1 MQTVRSITELIG
13 NQTPRDF
20 NGGDYSV
27 YFMVPVIVNNI
38 IDFKFQRVPI
48 KSARNY
54 YSIQEILENETL
66 IPPNSKG
73 YDIKTI
79 QKHLAVDSRRGFGV
93 EYPDYGIVAY
103 SGKHSF
109 DKPIASA
116 TEPNGTVKYFANPI
130 ISNLIKRI

>member
-1 MQTVRSITELIG
+1 MQTVRPITELIG
-13 NQTPRDF
+13 DQTPRDF
-20 NGGDYSV
+20 NGGDYSL

-38 IDFKFQRVPI
+38 IDIKFQRVPVKNI
-48 KSARNY
+48 RNY
-54 YSIQEILENETL
+54 YSVGEILQDETL
-66 IPPNSKG
+66 IPPNTKG

-103 SGKHSF
+103 SGKHPL
-109 DKPIASA
+109 DRPIASV
-116 TEPNGTVKYFANPI
+116 TEPNGTVKYFASPI